1 MLVQV
6 EDQIIF
12 EDNHILL
19 VNKLPGQLVQ
29 PDAGSLQ
36 ALETDL
42 KEYIRKKYNKPAGVY
57 LGVVHRIDR
66 PVSGVVVFA
75 KTSKSLVRLNQMVKD
90 RQIKKIYHAVVKVRP
105 SETEGVLEQFI
116 IRNAKQNK
124 SYICTEEN
132 IHAQSASLQY
142 KVIDSSENFFLIEI
156 NLITGRHHQIRAQ
169 MASIGCPIRG
179 DLKYGFSRSNTDGSI
194 SLHARSIEFV
204 HPVNREIMKF
214 NAPYPN
220 DKVWGFFKNTN
231 KSDR

>member
-36 ALETDL
+36 ALENDL

-75 KTSKSLVRLNQMVKD
+75 KTSKSLARLNQMVKD
-90 RQIKKIYHAVVKVRP
+90 RQIKKIYHAVVKVCP
-105 SETEGVLEQFI
+105 SETEGILEQFI

-124 SYICTEEN
+124 SYICKEES
-132 IHAQSASLQY
+132 IHAQSALLQY
-142 KVIDSSENFFLIEI
+142 KVIDSSEKFFLIEI

-179 DLKYGFSRSNTDGSI
+179 DLKYGFSRSNPDGSI

-204 HPVNREIMKF
+204 HPVSREIMKF
-214 NAPYPN
+214 TAPYPN
-220 DKVWGFFKNTN
+220 DKVWGFFENTN
-231 KSDR
+231 KSNR